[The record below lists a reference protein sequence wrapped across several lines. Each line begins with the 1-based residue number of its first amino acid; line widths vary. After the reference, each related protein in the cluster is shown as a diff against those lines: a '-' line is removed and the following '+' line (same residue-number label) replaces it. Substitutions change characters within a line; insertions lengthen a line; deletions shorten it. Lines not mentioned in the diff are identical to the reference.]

1 MASPAAL
8 EKLLNYLMDINAP
21 VEMIN
26 DVKNMIKT
34 TESKNTQASD
44 DYKMAMEAF
53 RLSQMEGY
61 KKHHQ
66 AIKMEMMSHDN
77 QMADIRAKINSDIE
91 HSEKIKYQMELV
103 GLEKQKEL
111 LKTKEQIANK
121 VGDFFTGK
129 GLVLDFDKSPVG
141 KFLNDMPGAFN
152 AVGTAMASA
161 IQPANLFAAGMMQV
175 VTATK
180 ELFFSFDTAQA
191 ELSKVTASTGEYNDM
206 LYDLQESNK
215 TFGVDV
221 ETAGRAIGDLHNE
234 LSSFNQMSSAT
245 QGMLAETTARMEV
258 LGVKTASGAQQFD
271 NMIQGMGMT
280 ATMANDAS
288 MELVALG
295 GAIGM
300 AADTITDGFNAA
312 ASELAKYGSD
322 AIDVFKGLASAAKAT
337 GIEMA
342 SLMSITKQYDTFEG
356 AAAGAG
362 KLNAILGGGV
372 INSMDL
378 LNGTEEERIRLL
390 IQSVA
395 ASGKNF
401 ESLNKFE
408 KQAIAS
414 AAGISDMA
422 EANKLFSMS
431 LSAYDEMQAKGSEAN
446 AQAAMM
452 EERAQA
458 VQTLT
463 KKFEM
468 IGQSF
473 AIAFMP
479 VLEFMHGFANT
490 ILMINDMTGGMFV
503 PAMVGLIGVI
513 ALLSKATAIQNAT
526 MAVGN
531 GIMLTRTLLTTGLGS
546 AKAAYSLIMEGA
558 NLREK
563 AGLAL
568 DLMSLPVK
576 TAKNVATLQEGAA
589 AGTATAPSVAFAAAL
604 ASISAAALPLLPAI
618 TAIGFA
624 IGGLGLAIAAPF
636 IAIAALAIAFKDL
649 FIAMLEAPEAIM
661 SAIVGI
667 IGFAAGAAVAM
678 NILALAMIPFSIAMF
693 TASIFLAPAGLLLIP
708 FALALLIAA
717 PAFYLFGA
725 AIESLSEG
733 LDSLLSL
740 KISKLPEMMLGLTLF
755 TIGMALLALPLAI
768 IGTLVG
774 IPLMLL
780 GAGLKSFAKGMKEF
794 NKIGGEEILAAVDSL
809 TAMTLILIPLV
820 VPLTVIGLLVGIPL
834 MLLGAG
840 LKSFAKG
847 LGEFNKIGGKEID
860 NAVGSLAIMTLLL
873 MALTVPLLVVG
884 VLISIPLMM
893 LSLSLGMFAENL
905 KKFNKI
911 GSKEITSAVAAL
923 TFLSIALIPALLP
936 MVIIAPAISA
946 PLVLLGIGLGF
957 LADGLKGFSE
967 IGEGGVATAV
977 SALFQLGYAMLY
989 MLPLIPFMVVGF
1001 TLLAAPMMLFG
1012 TGLAA
1017 IGLGL
1022 LLIGGGMATFAGL
1035 GETLSVIAEIGAA
1048 GAAVMG
1054 VLATSIMGIALAM
1067 AFIPESKTIAFGFAM
1082 EGYGAAI
1089 AAVAALSPDT
1099 VELSERVV
1107 AAAGE
1112 YAEIQAEMKMPDED
1126 SFVQAM
1132 KNVFGMGDKKGG
1144 SGKDIILQLNGRE
1157 LGRAVDV
1164 QLNKM
1169 HNLSID

>member
-1 MASPAAL
+1 MLKQLQEHLKFLQETGADAKA
-8 EKLLNYLMDINAP
+8 INQAK
-21 VEMIN
+21 
-26 DVKNMIKT
+26 DLVKK
-34 TESKNTQASD
+34 EQERLKKAEQASD
-44 DYKMAMEAF
+44 AELEQMRTEQLSGINRHLKELNNMQAGFNEA
-53 RLSQMEGY
+53 
-61 KKHHQ
+61 KKVLLAARNKDQ
-66 AIKMEMMSHDN
+66 SDADRELIN
-77 QMADIRAKINSDIE
+77 QKIIE
-91 HSEKIKYQMELV
+91 LEE
-103 GLEKQKEL
+103 LEKVNERRVQSAKD
-111 LKTKEQIANK
+111 IN
-121 VGDFFTGK
+121 
-129 GLVLDFDKSPVG
+129 G
-141 KFLNDMPGAFN
+141 KFEDFGFVTDFTKSKTGRFLSDMGGAFD
-152 AVGTAMASA
+152 ALGATMSSA
-161 IQPANLFAAGMMQV
+161 LKPANLFAAGVDQMV
-175 VTATK
+175 SATK
-180 ELFFSFDTAQA
+180 DLFTNFDTAQA
-191 ELSKVTASTGEYNDM
+191 ELSKVTATTGEYNDM

-215 TFGVDV
+215 TFGVDA
-221 ETAGRAIGDLHNE
+221 ETAGKAIGDLHNE

-258 LGVKTASGAQQFD
+258 LGVKTGSGAKQFD

-300 AADTITDGFNAA
+300 AADTISEGFNAA

-337 GIEMA
+337 GIEMG
-342 SLMSITKQYDTFEG
+342 SLMSITKQFDTFEG

-414 AAGISDMA
+414 AAGISDMS

-458 VQTLT
+458 VQKLT
-463 KKFEM
+463 DKFKM

-479 VLEFMHGFANT
+479 VLDFMHGFADM

-513 ALLSKATAIQNAT
+513 ALLGKTTAI
-526 MAVGN
+526 VN
-531 GIMLTRTLLTTGLGS
+531 GIQSIGMGITIARAAIETGYGNAL
-546 AKAAYSLIMEGA
+546 AFVELIQTGA
-558 NLREK
+558 NLRERVSI
-563 AGLAL
+563 AL
-568 DLMSLPVK
+568 DLISIPIKETKNAVTVKEGIAAKFASFANSGLAASLLSVM
-576 TAKNVATLQEGAA
+576 AA
-589 AGTATAPSVAFAAAL
+589 IV
-604 ASISAAALPLLPAI
+604 PLIPAI
-618 TAIGFA
+618 VAIGLGVA
-624 IGGLGLAIAAPF
+624 GLGLAIAAPF
-636 IAIAALAIAFKDL
+636 LAIAALAIAFKDL

-740 KISKLPEMMLGLTLF
+740 KVSKLPEMMLGLTLF
-755 TIGMALLALPLAI
+755 TIGMALLALPLSI

-794 NKIGGEEILAAVDSL
+794 NKIGGEEIMTAVNSL

-820 VPLTVIGLLVGIPL
+820 VPLAVIGLLVGIPL

-847 LGEFNKIGGKEID
+847 LREFNKIGGKEID

-911 GSKEITSAVAAL
+911 GGKEILAAVGSL
-923 TFLSIALIPALLP
+923 VFLSVALIPALLP
-936 MVIIAPAISA
+936 LTLIAPLISV
-946 PLVLLGIGLGF
+946 PLAMLGTGLGV
-957 LADGLKGFSE
+957 LADGLQGFSKLGAE
-967 IGEGGVATAV
+967 GVATAV
-977 SALFQLGYAMLY
+977 GALLQLGYAMLY
-989 MLPLIPFMVVGF
+989 LLPVIPLMIVGF

-1132 KNVFGMGDKKGG
+1132 KNVFGMGDKKGD
-1144 SGKDIILQLNGRE
+1144 SGKNIILQLNGRE

>member
-1 MASPAAL
+1 MLTQL
-8 EKLLNYLMDINAP
+8 EAHLKLLQDTGADATAIANAK
-21 VEMIN
+21 EMI
-26 DVKNMIKT
+26 KK
-34 TESKNTQASD
+34 EKQ
-44 DYKMAMEAF
+44 
-53 RLSQMEGY
+53 RLSTIESVAEAELEQMRTDQLSGINKHLKELNNVQAGFNLAR
-61 KKHHQ
+61 KKLL
-66 AIKMEMMSHDN
+66 EERN
-77 QMADIRAKINSDIE
+77 QMAAGAARDAKNQELLELEDLEKINKLRIKSAEEINAKFEDFGFVTDFTKSKTGRFLSD
-91 HSEKIKYQMELV
+91 ME
-103 GLEKQKEL
+103 
-111 LKTKEQIANK
+111 
-121 VGDFFTGK
+121 
-129 GLVLDFDKSPVG
+129 
-141 KFLNDMPGAFN
+141 GAF
-152 AVGTAMASA
+152 TALGATMSSA
-161 IQPANLFAAGMMQV
+161 LKPANLFAAGMDQMV
-175 VTATK
+175 SATK
-180 ELFFSFDTAQA
+180 DLFTNFDTAQT
-191 ELSKVTASTGEYNDM
+191 ELSKVTATTGEYNDM

-221 ETAGRAIGDLHNE
+221 EKAGKAIGDLHNE

-258 LGVKTASGAQQFD
+258 LGVKTGSGAKQFD

-337 GIEMA
+337 GIEMG
-342 SLMSITKQYDTFEG
+342 SLMSITKQFDTFEG

-446 AQAAMM
+446 EQAAMM

-458 VQTLT
+458 VQKLT
-463 KKFEM
+463 DKFKM

-479 VLEFMHGFANT
+479 VLEFMHGFANM

-513 ALLSKATAIQNAT
+513 ALLGKATAIQNAT

-531 GIMLTRTLLTTGLGS
+531 GIMMARTLLTTGLGN

-576 TAKNVATLQEGAA
+576 TAKNVATLKEGAA
-589 AGTATAPSVAFAAAL
+589 AATATAPSAAFAAAL

-667 IGFAAGAAVAM
+667 VGFAAGAAVAM

-693 TASIFLAPAGLLLIP
+693 TASIFLFPAGLLLIP
-708 FALALLIAA
+708 FATAMLIAA
-717 PAFYLFGA
+717 PAFYLFGSA
-725 AIESLSEG
+725 VTSMSEG
-733 LDSLLSL
+733 LETLLSIDPTGL
-740 KISKLPEMMLGLTLF
+740 IQVLMAMTIFTLGMLFLSPFLF
-755 TIGMALLALPLAI
+755 VIGILA
-768 IGTLVG
+768 G

-794 NKIGGEEILAAVDSL
+794 NKLGGEEILMAVESL
-809 TAMTLILIPLV
+809 IIMT
-820 VPLTVIGLLVGIPL
+820 GLLMDLVLPLFVVGLLIGIPL

-847 LGEFNKIGGKEID
+847 MKEYNKIAGGEIVSMLFSLIFLSVALIPVAFILTPVVTAIGLSLAAISLSLIIFAYALSTFNKVGYAEILSAVFSLLFLSAALLKVAVPLKVASDRIAEPLALIGLSLGVFALGLQQFNDVGAEGILL
-860 NAVGSLAIMTLLL
+860 AVGSLLL
-873 MALTVPLLVVG
+873 
-884 VLISIPLMM
+884 
-893 LSLSLGMFAENL
+893 F
-905 KKFNKI
+905 
-911 GSKEITSAVAAL
+911 
-923 TFLSIALIPALLP
+923 
-936 MVIIAPAISA
+936 
-946 PLVLLGIGLGF
+946 
-957 LADGLKGFSE
+957 
-967 IGEGGVATAV
+967 GVAMKV
-977 SALFQLGYAMLY
+977 LDPYIEG
-989 MLPLIPFMVVGF
+989 MVVGF
-1001 TLLAAPMMLFG
+1001 TMLAMPMMLFG
-1012 TGLAA
+1012 AGLAV
-1017 IGLGL
+1017 IGIGL
-1022 LLIGGGMATFAGL
+1022 LLIGAGMSTFIGL
-1035 GETLSVIAEIGAA
+1035 TDVLTVISAIGLSGAA
-1048 GAAVMG
+1048 AMG
-1054 VLATSIMGIALAM
+1054 VLATSIMGIALALM
-1067 AFIPESKTIAFGFAM
+1067 FIPESKSIAFGFAM
-1082 EGYGAAI
+1082 EGYGAAL
-1089 AAVAALSPDT
+1089 AAVAALSPET

-1112 YAEIQAEMKMPDED
+1112 YAEIQAEMRMPDED

-1132 KNVFGMGDKKGG
+1132 KNAFGGDKKGD
-1144 SGKDIILQLNGRE
+1144 SGKNIILQLNGRE